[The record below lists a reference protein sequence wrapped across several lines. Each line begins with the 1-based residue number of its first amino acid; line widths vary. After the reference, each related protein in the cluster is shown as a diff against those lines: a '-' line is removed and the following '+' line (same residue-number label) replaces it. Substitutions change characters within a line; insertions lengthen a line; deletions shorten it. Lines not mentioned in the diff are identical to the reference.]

1 VNSMSFVVL
10 LSLCCIPAV
19 HSQQV
24 KMVHTSFQLKED
36 CESAE
41 QLVAMAATQP
51 VPQMVTAKGV
61 ACFGYLRGYI
71 DATVYMQSVRD
82 AKPIYC
88 GERNR
93 DLRKLAASFVA
104 YMTAHPEQ
112 KDAPAAESVAIV
124 IAGTDPC
131 KP

>member
-1 VNSMSFVVL
+1 MNVIALVAL
-10 LSLCCIPAV
+10 LSLCCVPTA

-24 KMVHTSFQLKED
+24 KMIHTSVQLKEE
-36 CESAE
+36 CEYAE

-61 ACFGYLRGYI
+61 SCFGYLRGYI

-93 DLRKLAASFVA
+93 DLRKLAATFVA
-104 YMTAHPEQ
+104 YMTAHPER
-112 KDAPAAESVAIV
+112 KETPAADSVAIV